1 MDKNTII
8 GMLLIAGIL
17 IAYTIYTKP
26 SKEQI
31 AEQKRL
37 RDSVEMVAKQ
47 KEIEEAQLQN
57 VTDTQQSQLNAQT
70 NVADFFSTGKPV
82 VTTDSATIEN
92 DPTTNIVTEIEA
104 SPTDS
109 LTSLEES
116 RLIVLENEKVKLLLN
131 TRGGGIHSV
140 ELKGEKRYDND
151 SLYIFDNKNEEASF
165 NLELANRNS
174 VTLNT
179 RDHIFKPIKTDND
192 STIIMRLENSPE
204 QYIDFIYTLPS
215 NEYMMDFDI
224 RVVGMSTGL
233 HPNYMSNFKLHWD
246 QKLRQQEKGRNF
258 ENRFARIHYK
268 YDGQSV
274 EKLSEMKNAEKEM
287 SEPVKWFAFKD
298 QFFSSVIIAEKPFT
312 NIILKSKLLN
322 ETNYIKEYAADAMVP
337 VFVDAQND
345 ALHANFS
352 YYFGPNH
359 YYTLKDYNKNVSAS
373 NEKLDLHE
381 IVYLGYRW
389 LSWVNKYFSIP
400 VFNFFLSLN
409 WNMGLIIL
417 IMTLLVKLI
426 VLPLTYK
433 GFKSTAKMRVLRP
446 QIKEIEEKYPG
457 NDNETMMK
465 RQQATMELYNRAGA
479 SPMSGC
485 LPMLLQMPIL
495 LAFFFFFPSAIELRQ
510 QSFLWANDL
519 STYDSIISWSGNIP
533 FITKFLGNHIS
544 LFCLLMTVV
553 NIVYTKYNM
562 SNADTGQAQM
572 PGMKYMPILMPI
584 MMFFFLNSY
593 PAGLNYYYFLS
604 ALIAIITNSL
614 FKVFLNEEKLLLQL
628 EENKKKPRKKSG
640 FMARLEEAQKMQ
652 EKQLRERAKENA
664 KKNRR

>member
-26 SKEQI
+26 SKEQLK
-31 AEQKRL
+31 EQQRL
-37 RDSVEMVAKQ
+37 RDSVEIVNKQ
-47 KEIEEAQLQN
+47 KELKEAQLLN
-57 VTDTQQSQLNAQT
+57 ATDSQKSQLSEQT
-70 NVADFFSTGKPV
+70 SVVDFFSTSKPV
-82 VTTDSATIEN
+82 VAGDSAAIVNETTSDIE
-92 DPTTNIVTEIEA
+92 
-104 SPTDS
+104 
-109 LTSLEES
+109 TSQADTVKQSQES
-116 RLIVLENEKVKLLLN
+116 KLIALENEKIKLLLN
-131 TRGGGIHSV
+131 TQGGGIHSV
-140 ELKGEKRYDND
+140 QLKGEKRYNND
-151 SLYIFDNKNEEASF
+151 SLYLFNDEEASF

-179 RDHIFKPIKTDND
+179 RDHFFKPIKTDND

-204 QYIDFIYTLPS
+204 QYIDFIYTLPA
-215 NEYMMDFDI
+215 NEFMMDFNI
-224 RVVGMSTGL
+224 RVVGMNNGL
-233 HPNYMSNFKLHWD
+233 HPNYMSNFKLNWE
-246 QKLRQQEKGRNF
+246 QKLRQQEKGRQF
-258 ENRFARIHYK
+258 ENRYARIHYK
-268 YDGQSV
+268 YDGQDV
-274 EKLSEMKNAEKEM
+274 EKLSEVKNSEKEM

-298 QFFSSVIIAEKPFT
+298 QFFSSVVIAKKPFS

-322 ETNYIKEYAADAMVP
+322 DTNYIKEYSADAMVP
-337 VFVDAQND
+337 VSVDTKGDVLN
-345 ALHANFS
+345 ANFS

-359 YYTLKDYNKNVSAS
+359 YYTLKNYDKNAVAE

-381 IVYLGYRW
+381 IVYLGYNW

-400 VFNFFLSLN
+400 VFNFFLSFN

-417 IMTLLVKLI
+417 IMTLLIKLLI
-426 VLPLTYK
+426 LPLTYK
-433 GFKSTAKMRVLRP
+433 SFKSTAKLRVLRP

-457 NDNETMMK
+457 KDSETMMK

-479 SPMSGC
+479 NPMSGC

-495 LAFFFFFPSAIELRQ
+495 FAFFFFFPSAIELRQ

-533 FITKFLGNHIS
+533 IITRFLGNHIS

-553 NIVYTKYNM
+553 NIFYTKYNM

-572 PGMKYMPILMPI
+572 PGMKYMTIFMPI
-584 MMFFFLNSY
+584 MMFFVLNSY

-604 ALIAIITNSL
+604 ALIAIASNSL
-614 FKVFLNEEKLLLQL
+614 FKFFLNEEKLLLQL

-652 EKQLRERAKENA
+652 EKQMRERAKDNA

>member
-26 SKEQI
+26 SKEQL

-47 KEIEEAQLQN
+47 KELEEAQLIN
-57 VTDTQQSQLNAQT
+57 AADTQKSELNVQT
-70 NVADFFSTGKPV
+70 TVADFFSTGKPTV
-82 VTTDSATIEN
+82 ATDSVAIEN
-92 DPTTNIVTEIEA
+92 ETTTNIET
-104 SPTDS
+104 SQTDS
-109 LTSLEES
+109 LKQSKENK
-116 RLIVLENEKVKLLLN
+116 LITLENEKIKLLIN
-131 TRGGGIHSV
+131 TQGGGIHSV
-140 ELKGEKRYDND
+140 QLKGEKRYNDD
-151 SLYIFDNKNEEASF
+151 SLFLFNNDNEEASF
-165 NLELANRNS
+165 NLELANRKS

-179 RDHIFKPIKTDND
+179 RDYIFKPIKTDND

-204 QYIDFIYTLPS
+204 QYIDFIYTLPA
-215 NEYMMDFDI
+215 NEFMMDFDI

-233 HPNYMSNFKLHWD
+233 HPNYMTNFKLNWE
-246 QKLRQQEKGRNF
+246 QKLRQQEKGRTF
-258 ENRFARIHYK
+258 ENRYARIHYK
-268 YDGQSV
+268 YDGQDV

-298 QFFSSVIIAEKPFT
+298 QFFSSVVIAKKPFS
-312 NIILKSKLLN
+312 NIILKSKILN
-322 ETNYIKEYAADAMVP
+322 ETDYIKDYKAEAMVP
-337 VFVDAQND
+337 VVVDTKND

-359 YYTLKDYNKNVSAS
+359 YYTLKDYDKNVAAS

-417 IMTLLVKLI
+417 IMTLLIKILVS
-426 VLPLTYK
+426 PLTYK
-433 GFKSTAKMRVLRP
+433 SFKSTAKMRVLRP
-446 QIKEIEEKYPG
+446 QIKEIEEKFPG
-457 NDNETMMK
+457 KDSETMMK

-533 FITKFLGNHIS
+533 FVTRFMGNHIS
-544 LFCLLMTVV
+544 LFCLLMTAV

-562 SNADTGQAQM
+562 ANADTGQAQM
-572 PGMKYMPILMPI
+572 PMMKYMPIFMPI
-584 MMFFFLNSY
+584 MMFFILNTY
-593 PAGLNYYYFLS
+593 PSGLNYYYFLS
-604 ALIAIITNSL
+604 ALIAILTNSL
-614 FKVFLNEEKLLLQL
+614 FKLFLNEEKLLLQL

-652 EKQLRERAKENA
+652 EKQMRERAKDNA

>member
-26 SKEQI
+26 SKEQLKK
-31 AEQKRL
+31 QQRL
-37 RDSVEMVAKQ
+37 RDSVEIVNKQ
-47 KEIEEAQLQN
+47 KKLKEAQLLN
-57 VTDTQQSQLNAQT
+57 ATDSQKSQLSEQT
-70 NVADFFSTGKPV
+70 SVVDFFSTSKPV
-82 VTTDSATIEN
+82 VAGDSAAIVNETTSDIE
-92 DPTTNIVTEIEA
+92 
-104 SPTDS
+104 
-109 LTSLEES
+109 TSQADTVKQSQES
-116 RLIVLENEKVKLLLN
+116 KLIALENEKIKLLLN
-131 TRGGGIHSV
+131 TQGGGIHSV
-140 ELKGEKRYDND
+140 QLKGEKRYNND
-151 SLYIFDNKNEEASF
+151 SLYLFNDEEASF

-179 RDHIFKPIKTDND
+179 RDHFFKPIKTDND

-204 QYIDFIYTLPS
+204 QYIDFIYTLPA
-215 NEYMMDFDI
+215 NEFMMDFNI
-224 RVVGMSTGL
+224 RVVGMNNGL
-233 HPNYMSNFKLHWD
+233 HPNYMSNFKLNWE
-246 QKLRQQEKGRNF
+246 QKLRQQEKGRQF
-258 ENRFARIHYK
+258 ENRYARIHYK
-268 YDGQSV
+268 YDGQDV
-274 EKLSEMKNAEKEM
+274 EKLSEVKNSEKEM

-298 QFFSSVIIAEKPFT
+298 QFFSSVVIAKKPFS

-322 ETNYIKEYAADAMVP
+322 DTNYIKEYSADAMVP
-337 VFVDAQND
+337 VSVDTKGDVLN
-345 ALHANFS
+345 ANFS

-359 YYTLKDYNKNVSAS
+359 YYTLKNYDKNAVAE

-381 IVYLGYRW
+381 IVYLGYNW

-400 VFNFFLSLN
+400 VFNFFLSFN

-417 IMTLLVKLI
+417 IMTLLIKLLI
-426 VLPLTYK
+426 LPLTYK
-433 GFKSTAKMRVLRP
+433 SFKSTAKLRVLRP

-457 NDNETMMK
+457 KDSETMMK

-479 SPMSGC
+479 NPMSGC

-495 LAFFFFFPSAIELRQ
+495 FAFFFFFPSAIELRQ

-533 FITKFLGNHIS
+533 IITRFLGNHIS

-553 NIVYTKYNM
+553 NIFYTKYNM

-572 PGMKYMPILMPI
+572 PGMKYMTIFMPI
-584 MMFFFLNSY
+584 MMFFVLNSY

-604 ALIAIITNSL
+604 ALIAIASNSL
-614 FKVFLNEEKLLLQL
+614 FKFFLNEEKLLLQL

-652 EKQLRERAKENA
+652 EKQMRERAKDNA